1 MLPRLPFVAGIVSA
15 QVSNDGLLSNLK
27 STDTTNTL
35 KSRTDWWS
43 MTEDD
48 LSAFPFDASENG
60 FWNGRF
66 LPPPPRPPLL
76 DQKIESDGIHYTKHL
91 TQHNNSFKHTLLGLT
106 TCDLC
111 SWAQK
116 LDKNSFSLDGTITQ
130 TVGWTFTLLV
140 VSAISAFLGA
150 VIMIVAFKCKSKEL
164 ITCFTGRPLPWYRSQ
179 RNNSTESYNGSRN
192 NMLTKNQDDN
202 VRNIGN
208 LNASANF
215 TPNTSPI
222 IGSSPN
228 SLNSGV
234 WTWLTKT
241 SNRRNQNPTTSP
253 QHHLQSSTTQENHYT
268 HMEENY
274 SVGLNQIGNQN
285 TFPENVTCIGLVQ
298 LNKKNDGTTGEALY
312 AELDHESIG
321 SGTNPSYQ
329 NTMTYNEEND
339 VPFVSSAPSSAY
351 YSDLSNSN
359 ALTDRGGGGGV
370 YEIVGNNLDGTNSM
384 NSTNIVLSNR
394 PNRLSLS
401 AINETTTP
409 SAPSDYV

>member
-1 MLPRLPFVAGIVSA
+1 
-15 QVSNDGLLSNLK
+15 
-27 STDTTNTL
+27 
-35 KSRTDWWS
+35 
-43 MTEDD
+43 
-48 LSAFPFDASENG
+48 
-60 FWNGRF
+60 
-66 LPPPPRPPLL
+66 
-76 DQKIESDGIHYTKHL
+76 
-91 TQHNNSFKHTLLGLT
+91 
-106 TCDLC
+106 
-111 SWAQK
+111 
-116 LDKNSFSLDGTITQ
+116 
-130 TVGWTFTLLV
+130 
-140 VSAISAFLGA
+140 
-150 VIMIVAFKCKSKEL
+150 
-164 ITCFTGRPLPWYRSQ
+164 
-179 RNNSTESYNGSRN
+179 
-192 NMLTKNQDDN
+192 MLTKNQDDN

-329 NTMTYNEEND
+329 NTMTYNEE
-339 VPFVSSAPSSAY
+339 VC
-351 YSDLSNSN
+351 
-359 ALTDRGGGGGV
+359 
-370 YEIVGNNLDGTNSM
+370 
-384 NSTNIVLSNR
+384 
-394 PNRLSLS
+394 
-401 AINETTTP
+401 
-409 SAPSDYV
+409 

>member
-1 MLPRLPFVAGIVSA
+1 M
-15 QVSNDGLLSNLK
+15 
-27 STDTTNTL
+27 
-35 KSRTDWWS
+35 
-43 MTEDD
+43 
-48 LSAFPFDASENG
+48 
-60 FWNGRF
+60 
-66 LPPPPRPPLL
+66 
-76 DQKIESDGIHYTKHL
+76 
-91 TQHNNSFKHTLLGLT
+91 
-106 TCDLC
+106 
-111 SWAQK
+111 
-116 LDKNSFSLDGTITQ
+116 
-130 TVGWTFTLLV
+130 
-140 VSAISAFLGA
+140 
-150 VIMIVAFKCKSKEL
+150 
-164 ITCFTGRPLPWYRSQ
+164 PWYRSQ

-298 LNKKNDGTTGEALY
+298 LNKKNDGCTTGEALY

-329 NTMTYNEEND
+329 NTMTYNEE
-339 VPFVSSAPSSAY
+339 VC
-351 YSDLSNSN
+351 DLIKY
-359 ALTDRGGGGGV
+359 LL
-370 YEIVGNNLDGTNSM
+370 I
-384 NSTNIVLSNR
+384 IVLIVFV
-394 PNRLSLS
+394 L
-401 AINETTTP
+401 
-409 SAPSDYV
+409 

>member
-1 MLPRLPFVAGIVSA
+1 
-15 QVSNDGLLSNLK
+15 
-27 STDTTNTL
+27 
-35 KSRTDWWS
+35 

-76 DQKIESDGIHYTKHL
+76 DQKIESDG
-91 TQHNNSFKHTLLGLT
+91 LT

-116 LDKNSFSLDGTITQ
+116 LDKTTFSLDGTITQ

-150 VIMIVAFKCKSKEL
+150 VIMIVAFKCKRLVLKPGNSS
-164 ITCFTGRPLPWYRSQ
+164 GRPVPWYRSQ

-202 VRNIGN
+202 LRNNGN

-228 SLNSGV
+228 SCNSGV

-241 SNRRNQNPTTSP
+241 NRRNQNPAISP

-274 SVGLNQIGNQN
+274 SVGLNQLDNLGNQN
-285 TFPENVTCIGLVQ
+285 AFPENVTCIGLVQ
-298 LNKKNDGTTGEALY
+298 INKKNDACSTGEALY

-329 NTMTYNEEND
+329 NTLTYNEEVCNND
-339 VPFVSSAPSSAY
+339 APFVSSAPSSAY

-359 ALTDRGGGGGV
+359 ALTDRCGGGGGGGV
-370 YEIVGNNLDGTNSM
+370 YEIVGNNLDGTNSI
-384 NSTNIVLSNR
+384 NSTNLVLSNR

-401 AINETTTP
+401 AINETTIP
-409 SAPSDYV
+409 SAPSNYV